1 MLFRSY
7 LDKIVSKQQAEKWF
21 NSLGHTT
28 EHETF
33 AALSGISDG
42 SAADCINA
50 FVGGRS
56 ITGGATME
64 NLTTW
69 IDSTVA
75 GTQDI
80 ADKFT
85 VFAASDISGYNIL
98 YANDATNLF
107 CDDADVQ
114 LYKTF

>member
-1 MLFRSY
+1 MY
-7 LDKIVSKQQAEKWF
+7 LDKLVPKQQAEQWF

-33 AALSGISDG
+33 AALSGLSNKPIT
-42 SAADCINA
+42 DCIDA

-56 ITGGATME
+56 ITGGTTME

-69 IDSTVA
+69 LDSTVA
-75 GTQDI
+75 GTQTL

-85 VFAASDISGYNIL
+85 VFAASDISTWNVL
-98 YANDATNLF
+98 YANDNTNLF
-107 CDDADVQ
+107 CDDDDLQ